1 MKIINMKERLL
12 GTILTEAR
20 HVTMTF
26 EELKNLLDNPIQR
39 DTPEHA
45 EKAKKTHLKKWLPV
59 HGLTFAASQLP
70 DGTIH
75 LSDGHTRVYL
85 IEDGHFNKADLPK
98 HFTVLVI
105 PAKDLD
111 EVESHYGWYDSDNAK
126 EDVGD
131 KNFSAFKGIG
141 YEPRSTRFRKGNDLS
156 CIPSLL
162 CEGVRAKDR
171 KTWLNMWIKELIML
185 DSFDIPVGAAKG
197 VGKTV
202 TAPFIAAMCQCLAA
216 ECDPSDVKDFIMKV
230 RNDDGIQRGNT
241 RDGVSSFVRWY
252 TTTEKAKSG
261 GAGYPVTQEYALR
274 CFLMYQKGTIE
285 SAIPNYKRERAK
297 FDIVREN
304 PNLENIKK
312 SQKELPLT

>member
-1 MKIINMKERLL
+1 MKEKLL
-12 GTILTEAR
+12 GRILTEED
-20 HVTMTF
+20 HVKMTF

-39 DTPEHA
+39 NTSVRA
-45 EKAKKTHLKKWLPV
+45 EKAKKGHLKEWLPV

-70 DGTIH
+70 DGTIY

-85 IEDGHFNKADLPK
+85 IKSGHFSKADLPEY
-98 HFTVLVI
+98 FTVLVQ

-111 EVESHYGWYDSDNAK
+111 EVMSHYGHFDSDDAA
-126 EDVGD
+126 EVVGD
-131 KNFSAFKGIG
+131 KNFSAFKAIG
-141 YEPRSTRFRKGNDLS
+141 YNPQSVRFQKGTDLS
-156 CIPSLL
+156 CISSLL

-185 DSFDIPVGAAKG
+185 DSFHIPVGSVRG

-216 ECDPSDVKDFIMKV
+216 GCDPCDVKDFIMKV
-230 RNDDGIQRGNT
+230 RNDNGIQRGNT

-274 CFLMYQKGTIE
+274 CFLMYEKGSI
-285 SAIPNYKRERAK
+285 SAEIPNYKRERAR